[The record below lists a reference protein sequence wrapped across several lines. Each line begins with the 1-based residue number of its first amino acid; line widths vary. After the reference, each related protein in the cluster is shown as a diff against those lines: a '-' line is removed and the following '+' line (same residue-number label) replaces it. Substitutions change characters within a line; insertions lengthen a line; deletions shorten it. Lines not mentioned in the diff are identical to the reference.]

1 VDTLTE
7 GRILASLREFM
18 RGRTT
23 ILISH
28 RVSTVREA
36 ERIYVLD
43 HGRIVEEG
51 SHEELLALNGYYADL
66 YQKQLLEEEL
76 ESI

>member
-1 VDTLTE
+1 
-7 GRILASLREFM
+7 LAWRKPW
-18 RGRTT
+18 RGAGFYGAAAIRF
-23 ILISH
+23 S
-28 RVSTVREA
+28 VPTVREA
-36 ERIYVLD
+36 ERIDVLD

-51 SHEELLALNGYYADL
+51 SHKERLALNGYSADL

>member
-1 VDTLTE
+1 MRRKPW
-7 GRILASLREFM
+7 GGAGFYGAAAILFS
-18 RGRTT
+18 
-23 ILISH
+23 IP
-28 RVSTVREA
+28 TVREA

-51 SHEELLALNGYYADL
+51 SHEELLALNGYSADL

>member
-1 VDTLTE
+1 MWRKPWRGAGPYGGVA
-7 GRILASLREFM
+7 ILFS
-18 RGRTT
+18 
-23 ILISH
+23 
-28 RVSTVREA
+28 VPTVREA

>member
-1 VDTLTE
+1 LVRRKTRGGAGCYGTAA
-7 GRILASLREFM
+7 ILFS
-18 RGRTT
+18 
-23 ILISH
+23 
-28 RVSTVREA
+28 VSTVREA

-43 HGRIVEEG
+43 HGRVVAEG

-66 YQKQLLEEEL
+66 CQKQLLEEEL

>member
-1 VDTLTE
+1 
-7 GRILASLREFM
+7 
-18 RGRTT
+18 
-23 ILISH
+23 
-28 RVSTVREA
+28 VREA
-36 ERIYVLD
+36 ERIDVLD

-51 SHEELLALNGYYADL
+51 SHEELLALNGYSADL

>member
-1 VDTLTE
+1 VW
-7 GRILASLREFM
+7 RKPW
-18 RGRTT
+18 RGAGFYGAAAIRF
-23 ILISH
+23 S
-28 RVSTVREA
+28 VPTVREA

>member
-1 VDTLTE
+1 
-7 GRILASLREFM
+7 
-18 RGRTT
+18 
-23 ILISH
+23 
-28 RVSTVREA
+28 VREA